1 MTEQIT
7 QSLCIPEIEIAF
19 SEDNIIYICWKFG
32 MGNVDRVD
40 FEPHPEKSGFNIA
53 YVYLSKECRE
63 WNFEQLHYN
72 TEDDSYKLYLHNI
85 PFQTQPQTVNDRFI
99 TFYKNPHPTP
109 YAKTKLN
116 IHQLFNKNVRLEEK
130 NLRLEEKNLRL
141 EEKNLRLEEKNLR
154 LEDKIHQLEKQI
166 AELSKK

>member
-7 QSLCIPEIEIAF
+7 QSLCIPEIENTF
-19 SEDNIIYICWKFG
+19 SEDNIIYICWKFS

-40 FEPHPEKSGFNIA
+40 FEPHPEKLGSNIA
-53 YVYLSKECRE
+53 YVYLSKECRD

-85 PFQTQPQTVNDRFI
+85 PFQTQPQMVNDRFI

-116 IHQLFNKNVRLEEK
+116 IHQLFNKNVQ
-130 NLRLEEKNLRL
+130 
-141 EEKNLRLEEKNLR
+141 

-166 AELSKK
+166 AELSKKTD

>member
-1 MTEQIT
+1 MTEQII
-7 QSLCIPEIEIAF
+7 QSLCIPEIENAF

-40 FEPHPEKSGFNIA
+40 FEPHPEKSGSNIA

-72 TEDDSYKLYLHNI
+72 TEDDSYKLYIHNI

-116 IHQLFNKNVRLEEK
+116 IHQLSNN
-130 NLRLEEKNLRL
+130 NLQLR
-141 EEKNLRLEEKNLR
+141 
-154 LEDKIHQLEKQI
+154 DKIHQLEKQI
-166 AELSKK
+166 AELSKKSD

>member
-53 YVYLSKECRE
+53 YVYLSKEFRDR
-63 WNFEQLHYN
+63 NYEQLHSN
-72 TEDDSYKLYLHNI
+72 TEDDSYKLYLDNI

-116 IHQLFNKNVRLEEK
+116 IHQLFNKNVRLE
-130 NLRLEEKNLRL
+130 
-141 EEKNLRLEEKNLR
+141 
-154 LEDKIHQLEKQI
+154 DKTHQLEKQI
-166 AELSKK
+166 AELSKKSN

>member
-1 MTEQIT
+1 MNN
-7 QSLCIPEIEIAF
+7 SLCIPEIENSF

-32 MGNVDRVD
+32 IGNIDRVD
-40 FEPHPEKSGFNIA
+40 FEPHPEKANSNIA
-53 YVYLSKECRE
+53 YVYLSKEFQE

-72 TEDDSYKLYLHNI
+72 KENDSYKLYLHNI
-85 PFQTQPQTVNDRFI
+85 PFETQPKTTSDRFI
-99 TFYKNPHPTP
+99 TFHKNPHPTP

-116 IHQLFNKNVRLEEK
+116 IHQLFNK